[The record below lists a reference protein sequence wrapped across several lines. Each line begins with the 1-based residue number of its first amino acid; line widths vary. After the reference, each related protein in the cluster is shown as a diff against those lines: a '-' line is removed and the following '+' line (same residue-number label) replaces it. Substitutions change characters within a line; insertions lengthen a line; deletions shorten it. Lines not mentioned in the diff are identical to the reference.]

1 MPEPPR
7 DPLPVFLIGG
17 FLGAGK
23 TTLINA
29 LLAQADGRRFVVF
42 VNDFGAIN
50 IDLDLVE
57 TVSEDRIALS
67 NGCVCCSLNADFVAS
82 LADFARRPDPPDA
95 VMIEAS
101 GVADPRALEGSLA
114 ALEAARL
121 VRLDLRLYLLDA
133 LGFHALAPELVEDI
147 VDHAAASDLVL
158 LNKADLAE
166 PSRLEAL
173 EAMLE
178 EAAPY
183 AQCLR
188 SIAAEF
194 PLPLLLDR
202 EPARPRRRA
211 DGEHLHHGSRHE
223 AAFARWSAVSPDPL
237 SRVGFTAFA
246 RLLSARALRA
256 KGLLRFADGEA
267 PWQVFHLVGWRATLE
282 ACRPPLA
289 GESRIVAIGL
299 KDRLD
304 PAELDEAFRGLCG
317 QLPDGART
325 KVVG

>member
-1 MPEPPR
+1 MAEPPAA
-7 DPLPVFLIGG
+7 LPVFLIGG

-67 NGCVCCSLNADFVAS
+67 NGCVCCSLNADFVAT
-82 LADFARRPDPPDA
+82 LAEFARRPDPPDA

-101 GVADPRALEGSLA
+101 GVADPRALEGSLG

-133 LGFHALAPELVEDI
+133 PGFASLEPGLVEDI

-166 PSRLEAL
+166 PARLEAI
-173 EAMLE
+173 EALLA

-183 AQCLR
+183 AQRLR
-188 SIAAEF
+188 SVAPDF
-194 PLPLLLDR
+194 PLALLLDR
-202 EPARPRRRA
+202 DPTPSRPQSTAARPA
-211 DGEHLHHGSRHE
+211 HE
-223 AAFARWSAVSPDPL
+223 TAFARWSAISPHPL
-237 SRVGFTAFA
+237 DRAAFTDFA

-256 KGLLRFADGEA
+256 KGLLRFADSGA
-267 PWQVFHLVGWRATLE
+267 AWQVFHLVGWRATLE
-282 ACRPPLA
+282 ACRPPIH

-299 KDRLD
+299 RDRLD
-304 PAELDEAFRGLCG
+304 PTELDEAFQGATCAASSSA
-317 QLPDGART
+317 PAART
-325 KVVG
+325 